1 MSFAAAEEPLALLF
15 RSILWDIGDKP
26 RYNRRMH
33 TRRAE
38 QATKTATAMVGV
50 VLGRGMMYGLPV
62 RQESLVGLGSKVR

>member
-1 MSFAAAEEPLALLF
+1 MVLLF
-15 RSILWDIGDKP
+15 RSILWDVGDKP
-26 RYNRRMH
+26 RYNRRMR

-38 QATKTATAMVGV
+38 HVTKTATATVGV